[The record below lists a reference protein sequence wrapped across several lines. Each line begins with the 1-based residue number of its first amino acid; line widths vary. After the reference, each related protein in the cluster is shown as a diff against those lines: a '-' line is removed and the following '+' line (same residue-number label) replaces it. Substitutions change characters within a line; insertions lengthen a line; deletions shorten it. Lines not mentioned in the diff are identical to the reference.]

1 MWRIKEKSEEGARRL
16 DKSAPAFA
24 FLRQGGEYSATLASA
39 RRTLI
44 AKADRFSP
52 LDETVTRTLDPS
64 HLQASQHHGESMLR
78 EL

>member
-1 MWRIKEKSEEGARRL
+1 VKKARARL

-24 FLRQGGEYSATLASA
+24 FLRQGGEYSAALTNA

-44 AKADRFSP
+44 AKPDRFSP
-52 LDETVTRTLDPS
+52 LDETGTRTLDPS
-64 HLQASQHHGESMLR
+64 IFKLLNIMAKAWMLQ